1 MPLPTPTIK
10 IIITEAQPLLLHGI
24 VTSLAFK
31 EDIEIIAVA
40 NNREIL
46 FEKLEDYFPDIILLN
61 SSISVMNGDEILA
74 LLKEKYPSI
83 KVIIY
88 GMSHESEEICH
99 MLEQG
104 AITCLTKDCTPENF
118 YETILLSHKNWFY
131 INDTVREAISQIKPP
146 PEVPPFGP
154 PYQFAVRD
162 SKIYKLL
169 KAGKSSL
176 EIGKQIEMDY
186 RIVDSIIENLKR
198 QTKSRNTEAL
208 LKYAEKNKLMNP

>member
-10 IIITEAQPLLLHGI
+10 IIITEDQPLLLHGI

-46 FEKLEDYFPDIILLN
+46 FEKLEKYFPDIILVN
-61 SSISVMNGDEILA
+61 SSISVMKGAEILD
-74 LLKEKYPSI
+74 LLKENNPSI

-99 MLEQG
+99 MLEHG
-104 AITCLTKDCTPENF
+104 AITCLTKDCTPDKF
-118 YETILLSHKNWFY
+118 YETILLCHKNWFY

-154 PYQFAVRD
+154 PYQFALRD

-169 KAGKSSL
+169 KEGKTSL
-176 EIGKQIEMDY
+176 EIGIQIDMDY

>member
-1 MPLPTPTIK
+1 MALPTPTIK
-10 IIITEAQPLLLHGI
+10 IIITEDQPLLLHGI
-24 VTSLAFK
+24 ITSLAFK

-40 NNREIL
+40 INGEIL
-46 FEKLEDYFPDIILLN
+46 FEKLENYLPDIILLN
-61 SSISVMNGDEILA
+61 SSISVMNGAEILV
-74 LLKEKYPSI
+74 LLKEKYPTI

-88 GMSHESEEICH
+88 SMSHESEVICH

-104 AITCLTKDCTPENF
+104 AITCLTKDCTQDEL
-118 YETILLSHKNWFY
+118 YETIVVSHKNWFY
-131 INDTVREAISQIKPP
+131 INDTVREAISQIKAP
-146 PEVPPFGP
+146 PEVPPFEP
-154 PYQFAVRD
+154 PYQFAERD

-176 EIGKQIEMDY
+176 EIGIQIEMDY